1 MALGIISNF
10 AANVAHRNLVVSDR
24 EVTTSLA
31 KLSSGSRVGS
41 AKDDAAS
48 LAIGSRLN
56 AEVQAQKQAMV
67 NAGQAS
73 SMLQIADGAMAKVN
87 DILVRMKTLAVQSG
101 SGQLATTERT
111 LLDTEFQALL
121 SEIDRIAKDTEFNGV
136 SLINGSTDTS
146 TTLNAQSASNNLIE
160 TSDGFASIKFDSD
173 VAATAFSVAFDAT
186 TDNLSVTNLTTGVT
200 ESVSLGSTAIV
211 QNATQTAAFG
221 TLGVTIVL
229 NEAFD
234 KTTDIKPTGSQ
245 SQSDTDQLGKIE
257 ASSITLT
264 KIDAS
269 ADMITLN
276 SQQLTI
282 QVNAADS
289 AVISIGNFSATDVD
303 LESSTG
309 TKTVALVDSD
319 GVGFTI
325 SFNVTAIFIDSAG
338 DDSLNIDDLGTVV
351 FGQVTSG
358 TTTSFTFKLG
368 TGNVV
373 DVDDVTLSI
382 SAVSVS
388 ALSLTG
394 ADVLSVGTSNT
405 ASTNITAA
413 LDTLNTA
420 RAGVGASQNRL
431 EFAADNLA
439 STIEN
444 SEAARSALMDL
455 DVASEMT
462 VFTSKLILVQ
472 AGVAMLAQA
481 NQLPQNL
488 LQLFQ

>member
-1 MALGIISNF
+1 MGLGIISNY
-10 AANVAHRNLVVSDR
+10 AANVAHRNLIVSDR
-24 EVTTSLA
+24 QVTSSLA
-31 KLSSGSRVGS
+31 KLSSGSRVQS

-101 SGQLATTERT
+101 SGQLSTVERT
-111 LLDTEFQALL
+111 LLDTEYQALL
-121 SEIDRIAKDTEFNGV
+121 SEIDRIAADTEFNGV
-136 SLINGSTDTS
+136 TLINGSSNTS
-146 TTLNAQSASNNLIE
+146 TSLNGQSTANNLIQ
-160 TSDGFASIKFDSD
+160 TADGFASITFDSS
-173 VAATAFSVAFDAT
+173 VGAKAFSVAFNAT
-186 TDNLSVTNLTTGVT
+186 TDSLTVTDLKTGT
-200 ESVSLGSTAIV
+200 SESIALGSTAIA
-211 QNATQTAAFG
+211 QNTTQTASFG

-229 NEAFD
+229 NEAFN

-325 SFNVTAIFIDSAG
+325 SFNLTAIFVDSAG
-338 DDSLNIDDLGTVV
+338 DDSLNVDDFGTVV
-351 FGQVTSG
+351 FGQVTVG
-358 TTTSFTFKLG
+358 TTTTFTFKLG

-373 DVDDVTLSI
+373 DVDDVTFSI
-382 SAVSVS
+382 TAVSVS
-388 ALSLTG
+388 ALSMTG
-394 ADVLSVGTSNT
+394 TNVLDVGASNS
-405 ASTNITAA
+405 ASTKITAA
-413 LDTLNTA
+413 LDSLNTA
-420 RAGVGASQNRL
+420 RAGVGAGQNRL

-455 DVASEMT
+455 DVAAEMT

-481 NQLPQNL
+481 NNLPQNL

>member
-10 AANVAHRNLVVSDR
+10 AANVAHRNLIVSDR
-24 EVTTSLA
+24 EVTSSLA
-31 KLSSGSRVGS
+31 KLSSGSRVQS

-73 SMLQIADGAMAKVN
+73 SMLQIADGAMAKIN

-101 SGQLATTERT
+101 SGQLAATERT
-111 LLDTEFQALL
+111 LLDTEFQQLL

-136 SLINGSTDTS
+136 SLINGSTNTS
-146 TTLNAQSASNNLIE
+146 TTLNGQTAGNNLIE
-160 TSDGFASIKFDSD
+160 TTEGFASIKFDSS
-173 VAATAFSVAFDAT
+173 VGATAFSIAFDAT
-186 TDNLSVTNLTTGVT
+186 TDTLSVTNLTTGVT
-200 ESVSLGSTAIV
+200 ESVSLGSTAIA
-211 QNATQTAAFG
+211 QNETQTASFG

-234 KTTDIKPTGSQ
+234 KTTDIKPTGTHVT
-245 SQSDTDQLGKIE
+245 SDTDQSGAIE

-264 KIDAS
+264 KVDAS
-269 ADMITLN
+269 ADMITL
-276 SQQLTI
+276 SGQQLI
-282 QVNAADS
+282 ISVAAADS
-289 AVISIGNFSATDVD
+289 AVISIGNFSATDID
-303 LESSTG
+303 LETSTG

-325 SFNVTAIFIDSAG
+325 SFNLTAIFLDSAG
-338 DDSLNIDDLGTVV
+338 DDSLNVDDFGTVV

-373 DVDDVTLSI
+373 DVDDVTFNI
-382 SAVSVS
+382 TAVSVS
-388 ALSLTG
+388 ALSMTG
-394 ADVLSVGTSNT
+394 TNVLDVGASNS
-405 ASTNITAA
+405 ASTKITAA
-413 LDTLNTA
+413 LDSLNTA
-420 RAGVGASQNRL
+420 RAGVGAGQNRL

-481 NQLPQNL
+481 NNLPQNL

>member
-1 MALGIISNF
+1 MALNIISNF
-10 AANVAHRNLVVSDR
+10 AANVAHRNLIVSDR
-24 EVTTSLA
+24 EVSSSIA
-31 KLSSGSRVGS
+31 KLSSGSRVVS

-56 AEVQAQKQAMV
+56 AEVQAQKQAQV
-67 NAGQAS
+67 NANQAS

-111 LLDTEFQALL
+111 LLDTEFQALI
-121 SEIDRIAKDTEFNGV
+121 SEIDRIAQDTEFNGV
-136 SLINGSTDTS
+136 TLINGSTNTS
-146 TTLNAQSASNNLIE
+146 TSLNGQSAANNVIQ
-160 TSDGFASIKFDSD
+160 TADGFASIAFDSS
-173 VAATAFSVAFDAT
+173 VGNKAFSVAFNAT
-186 TDNLSVTNLTTGVT
+186 TDSLTVTDLSTGT
-200 ESVSLGSTAIV
+200 SESVALGSTAIA
-211 QNATQTAAFG
+211 QNATQTAKFG
-221 TLGVTIVL
+221 TLGVTITL
-229 NEAFD
+229 NQAFD
-234 KTTDIKPTGSQ
+234 KTTDITPTGTHSTG
-245 SQSDTDQLGKIE
+245 DTDQVGIIE

-264 KIDAS
+264 LADAS
-269 ADMITLN
+269 ANVIALD
-276 SQQLTI
+276 SQQVT
-282 QVNAADS
+282 VNAGTAAS
-289 AVISIGNFSATDVD
+289 ATFTVGNFTGSVDAT
-303 LESSTG
+303 STG
-309 TKTVALVDSD
+309 TKTVLLDD
-319 GVGFTI
+319 GSSNDFTI
-325 SFNVTAIFIDSAG
+325 SFNVTTAFNNNASV
-338 DDSLNIDDLGTVV
+338 DSLNVNDLGTVV
-351 FGQVTSG
+351 FGQTASG

-368 TGNVV
+368 TGNTAN
-373 DVDDVTLSI
+373 VDDVTFNI

-394 ADVLSVGTSNT
+394 DDVLSVSNANT

-420 RAGVGASQNRL
+420 RSGVGAGQNRL

-439 STIEN
+439 SIIGN

-481 NQLPQNL
+481 NNLPQNL

>member
-10 AANVAHRNLVVSDR
+10 AANVAHRNLIVSDR
-24 EVTTSLA
+24 QVTTSLA
-31 KLSSGSRVGS
+31 KLSSGSRVQS

-111 LLDTEFQALL
+111 LLDTEFQQLL

-136 SLINGSTDTS
+136 TLIDGSSNTS
-146 TTLNAQSASNNLIE
+146 TTLNSQSAANNLIQLV
-160 TSDGFASIKFDSD
+160 DGFTSIVFGDSVGD
-173 VAATAFSVAFDAT
+173 NAFTVAFDAT
-186 TDNLSVTNLTTGVT
+186 TNLLSLTNLTTGA
-200 ESVSLGSTAIV
+200 SQGIAIGSTAI
-211 QNATQTAAFG
+211 AAGSTQTVDFAPFDIVV
-221 TLGVTIVL
+221 TLGD
-229 NEAFD
+229 AFD
-234 KTTDIKPTGSQ
+234 KTTDIAPTGTYTASG
-245 SQSDTDQLGKIE
+245 TDQSGVIE

-264 KIDAS
+264 KADSSTNVIALDSQQILINTGTAS
-269 ADMITLN
+269 A
-276 SQQLTI
+276 SVLT
-282 QVNAADS
+282 
-289 AVISIGNFSATDVD
+289 IGNFSVESVD
-303 LESSTG
+303 LTGTG
-309 TKTVALVDSD
+309 TKTVTLDD
-319 GVGFTI
+319 GSSNSFTI
-325 SFNVTAIFIDSAG
+325 SFNVTTAFNTIASN
-338 DDSLNIDDLGTVV
+338 DSLNVDDLGTVV

-368 TGNVV
+368 TGNIV
-373 DVDDVTLSI
+373 DVDDVSFSI

-388 ALSLTG
+388 ALSMTG
-394 ADVLSVGTSNT
+394 TNVLDVGASNS
-405 ASTNITAA
+405 ASTKITTA

-420 RAGVGASQNRL
+420 RAGVGAGQNRL

-455 DVASEMT
+455 DVAAEMT

>member
-121 SEIDRIAKDTEFNGV
+121 SEIDRIANDTEFNGV
-136 SLINGSTDTS
+136 KLIDGSSNTS
-146 TTLNAQSASNNLIE
+146 TTLNAQTAANDKIE
-160 TSDGFASIKFDSD
+160 TTDGFASIKFDSD
-173 VAATAFSVAFDAT
+173 VGAVAFSIAFDAT
-186 TDNLSVTNLTTGVT
+186 TDTLSATNLTTGVT
-200 ESVSLGSTAIV
+200 ESVALGSTAIA
-211 QNATQTAAFG
+211 QNETQSVNFG

-264 KIDAS
+264 KVDAS
-269 ADMITLN
+269 AGMIALD
-276 SQQLTI
+276 SQQLI
-282 QVNAADS
+282 ISVDAADS

-325 SFNVTAIFIDSAG
+325 SFNLTAIFIDSAG
-338 DDSLNIDDLGTVV
+338 DDSLNVDDLGTVV

-368 TGNVV
+368 TGNVT
-373 DVDDVTLSI
+373 DVDDVTFNI

-388 ALSLTG
+388 ALAMTG
-394 ADVLSVGTSNT
+394 TDVLSTGTANS
-405 ASTNITAA
+405 ASTKITTA
-413 LDTLNTA
+413 LDSLNTA
-420 RAGVGASQNRL
+420 RAGVGAGQNRL

-481 NQLPQNL
+481 NNLPQNL

>member
-1 MALGIISNF
+1 MALGIISNY
-10 AANVAHRNLVVSDR
+10 AANVAHRNLIVSDR
-24 EVTTSLA
+24 QVSASLA
-31 KLSSGSRVGS
+31 KLSSGSRVQS

-101 SGQLATTERT
+101 SGQLAATERT
-111 LLDTEFQALL
+111 LLDTEFQQLL

-136 SLINGSTDTS
+136 KLIDGSTNTS
-146 TTLNAQSASNNLIE
+146 TTVNAQSAANNLIE
-160 TSDGFASIKFDSD
+160 TTDGFASIKFDSD
-173 VAATAFSVAFDAT
+173 VAATAFSIAFDAS
-186 TDNLSVTNLTTGVT
+186 TDNLTVTNLTTGVT
-200 ESVSLGSTAIV
+200 QSVALGSTAIA
-211 QNATQTAAFG
+211 QNESQTAAFG

-234 KTTDIKPTGSQ
+234 KAQDIKPTGSLLTG
-245 SQSDTDQLGKIE
+245 DTDQSGAIE
-257 ASSITLT
+257 ASSITVT
-264 KIDAS
+264 KVDS
-269 ADMITLN
+269 STNMIALD
-276 SQQLTI
+276 SQQILIDVT
-282 QVNAADS
+282 VADS
-289 AVISIGNFSATDVD
+289 AILIIGNFSATDIN
-303 LESSTG
+303 LETTG
-309 TKTVALVDSD
+309 TKTVKLDD
-319 GVGFTI
+319 GSSNDFTI
-325 SFNVTAIFIDSAG
+325 SFNVTTAFVDSAG
-338 DDSLNIDDLGTVV
+338 SASLNVDDLGTIV

-373 DVDDVTLSI
+373 DVDDVSFTI
-382 SAVSVS
+382 TAVSVS
-388 ALSLTG
+388 ALAMTG
-394 ADVLSVGTSNT
+394 TNVLDVGASNS
-405 ASTNITAA
+405 ASTKITAA
-413 LDTLNTA
+413 LDSLNTA
-420 RAGVGASQNRL
+420 RAGVGAGQNRL

-455 DVASEMT
+455 DVAGEMT
-462 VFTSKLILVQ
+462 TFTSKLILVQ
-472 AGVAMLAQA
+472 AGVAMLTQA
-481 NQLPQNL
+481 NNLPQNL

>member
-1 MALGIISNF
+1 MALNIISNF

-24 EVTTSLA
+24 EVSSSIA
-31 KLSSGSRVGS
+31 KLSAGSRVIS

-56 AEVQAQKQAMV
+56 AEVQAQRQAMV
-67 NAGQAS
+67 NANQAS

-121 SEIDRIAKDTEFNGV
+121 SEIDRIAQDTEFNGV
-136 SLINGSTDTS
+136 TLINGSSNTS
-146 TTLNAQSASNNLIE
+146 TSLNSQSASTNVIQAA
-160 TSDGFASIKFDSD
+160 DGVQSIAFDSS
-173 VAATAFSVAFDAT
+173 VSSTAFSLAFDAA
-186 TDNLSVTNLTTGVT
+186 TDNLTVTNLSTGVA
-200 ESVSLGSTAIV
+200 ESVALGSTAIA
-211 QNATQTAAFG
+211 QNATQVAKFG
-221 TLGVTIVL
+221 TLGVTITL
-229 NEAFD
+229 NQAFD
-234 KTTDIKPTGSQ
+234 KTADVKPTGTHTTA
-245 SQSDTDQLGKIE
+245 DTDQLGVIE
-257 ASSITLT
+257 TSSIKVTLADSST
-264 KIDAS
+264 GLINLDSSAISVNATVAS
-269 ADMITLN
+269 A
-276 SQQLTI
+276 
-282 QVNAADS
+282 
-289 AVISIGNFSATDVD
+289 AVFTVGTFTGSVD
-303 LESSTG
+303 LSSTG
-309 TKTVALVDSD
+309 TKTVLLNDTDASVD
-319 GVGFTI
+319 FTI
-325 SFNVTAIFIDSAG
+325 SFNVTTGFVTEADASTLDVTALGAIA
-338 DDSLNIDDLGTVV
+338 
-351 FGQVTSG
+351 FGQATTG

-368 TGNVV
+368 TGNVAN
-373 DVDDVTLSI
+373 VDDVTLNI

-394 ADVLSVGTSNT
+394 DDVLSVGTANT

-420 RAGVGASQNRL
+420 RSGVGASQNRL

-455 DVASEMT
+455 DVAEEMT
-462 VFTSKLILVQ
+462 TFTSKLILVQ
-472 AGVAMLAQA
+472 AGVAMLSQA
-481 NQLPQNL
+481 NNLPQNL